1 LQENRRPEPQKRQ
14 NRILGQAQSAKPISG
29 LGVLHRR
36 RKTLE
41 FSLRS
46 PFDLMVNLQDHSGWL
61 AFLNTVRTERFDD
74 IMCLTSRIRAFPA
87 A

>member
-1 LQENRRPEPQKRQ
+1 LLKFRTLKE
-14 NRILGQAQSAKPISG
+14 LGCSRSHFSNLRLKG
-29 LGVLHRR
+29 
-36 RKTLE
+36 KTLE

>member
-1 LQENRRPEPQKRQ
+1 
-14 NRILGQAQSAKPISG
+14 
-29 LGVLHRR
+29 
-36 RKTLE
+36 
-41 FSLRS
+41 LRS